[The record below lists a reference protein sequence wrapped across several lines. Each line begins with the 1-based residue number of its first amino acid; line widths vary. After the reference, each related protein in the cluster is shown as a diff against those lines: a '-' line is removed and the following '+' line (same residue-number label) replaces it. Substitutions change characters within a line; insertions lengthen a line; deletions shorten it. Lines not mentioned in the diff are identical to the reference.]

1 MRCGASTNMTSSSI
15 MVFSFM
21 LALILILAWS
31 IGVKYGGQSGI
42 QKLIA
47 SFYINSAWAI
57 GGAWPW
63 LDYLFSVGLNL
74 PSSHR
79 VIQEFLRESFCCF
92 ADWELFRGVTEGSW
106 AGWGWSTTG
115 GCFWFCRPS
124 WMFLILRRKYQ
135 WWMFQIPTRRGT
147 ELASN
152 FSYINYLNQVSIL
165 CVCLCKCHAIFCTS
179 FWVYPPCQGSQYPHP
194 SSHPTSRSTDCI
206 QSLPCPQAT
215 HMVVPQLSRS
225 LTPLT
230 PYHYSISHTQCH
242 HPHFPLYLS

>member
-1 MRCGASTNMTSSSI
+1 MWCLNQHDK
-15 MVFSFM
+15 F
-21 LALILILAWS
+21 
-31 IGVKYGGQSGI
+31 KHYGLFFHVGLDPYPGI
-42 QKLIA
+42 IHWCKVWWTVRNPKLIA

-79 VIQEFLRESFCCF
+79 AIQEFLRESFCCF

-152 FSYINYLNQVSIL
+152 FSYINY
-165 CVCLCKCHAIFCTS
+165 
-179 FWVYPPCQGSQYPHP
+179 
-194 SSHPTSRSTDCI
+194 
-206 QSLPCPQAT
+206 
-215 HMVVPQLSRS
+215 
-225 LTPLT
+225 
-230 PYHYSISHTQCH
+230 
-242 HPHFPLYLS
+242 